1 VYKFAVETYAQV
13 VDDIRPLLQEHW
25 RELATYHDIPLDPNY
40 PKYAA
45 AQESGMLRI
54 YTVRTDGRAG
64 DNSRLVAYAIYFV
77 SPHHHYQTTKWAISD
92 IILVVTEH
100 RGLKLGHGLF
110 DFLEDALR
118 AEGVEVMY
126 TMAKLKHPELSML
139 LEMRGHERNE
149 VIHAKRL

>member
-1 VYKFAVETYAQV
+1 MYKFAVETYAQV

-25 RELATYHDIPLDPNY
+25 RELATYHDIPLDPDFEAY
-40 PKYAA
+40 RAMEKA
-45 AQESGMLRI
+45 GRLRI
-54 YTVRTDGRAG
+54 YTVRVEG
-64 DNSRLVAYAIYFV
+64 NSRLVAYAIYFV
-77 SPHHHYQTTKWAISD
+77 SPHHHYQTTKWAVSD